1 MEDKRYLGFDLGD
14 RRIGVAV
21 SDPGA
26 MIAQPL
32 TTLVVSGENDA
43 IEQVCRLI
51 AEYDLCGIVVGL
63 PLNLSGEPSE
73 LSQKVEHFVDRLRQT
88 CPIPVHYED
97 ERLSSV
103 QAEAVL
109 HSYGKKIKGHKEK
122 IDRISAAI
130 ILQSFLDRQNQ
141 KRS

>member
-1 MEDKRYLGFDLGD
+1 METTRYLGFDLGR

-26 MIAQPL
+26 LIAQPL
-32 TTLVVSGENDA
+32 STLVVSGENGA
-43 IEQVCRLI
+43 LKQVCRLI
-51 AEYDLCGIVVGL
+51 GEHEVCAVVVGL
-63 PLNLSGEPSE
+63 PLNLSGQPSE
-73 LSQKVEHFVDRLRQT
+73 SSQMVEHFVDRLREA
-88 CPIPVHYED
+88 CPIEVHFED

-109 HSYGKKIKGHKEK
+109 HSYGKKIKGHKEE

-130 ILQSFLDRQNQ
+130 ILQTFLDRRNQ
-141 KRS
+141 TRS